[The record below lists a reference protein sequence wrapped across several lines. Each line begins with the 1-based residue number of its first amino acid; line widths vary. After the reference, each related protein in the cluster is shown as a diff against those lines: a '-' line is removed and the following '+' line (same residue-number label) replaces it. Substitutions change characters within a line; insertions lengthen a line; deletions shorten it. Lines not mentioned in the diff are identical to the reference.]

1 MTVTALTH
9 DITSRTSAGL
19 VLAVASATSFGLSGV
34 LARGLLD
41 TGWSAGATVALR
53 IAIAAA
59 VLVVPGALALRGR
72 WHLVRDNAS
81 LIAVYGVAAVAGAQ
95 LCYFYAVTYMQVS
108 VALLLEYTAPVAV
121 VVWLWLRHGH
131 RPSPLTLLGA
141 GIAAAGLVLV
151 LDVVSGAE
159 LSAVGVL
166 WALGAMVGAATY
178 FVISADEDNGLP
190 GISLAAGGL
199 LVGGLVLVVAGAS
212 GILPFE
218 ASTADAVY
226 DGRTVAWW
234 IPVVALGLVTA
245 AFSYVTGIAAAV
257 LVVPGALAVRGRW
270 HLVRTNAGLVTVYGV
285 AAVAGAQL
293 CYFYAVTY
301 MQVSVALLLEY
312 TAPVAVVVWLWLR
325 HGHRPSGLTLLGA
338 AIAAGGL
345 VLVLDVVSGAEL
357 SAVGVLWALGAMVGA
372 ATYFVISAD
381 EDNGLPGITLAAGG
395 LLVGGVVLLVAGAT
409 GLLPFH
415 ASTADAVY
423 DGRAVAWWIP
433 VVALGL
439 VTAAFSYVTGIA
451 AGRRLGSRLAS
462 FVALG
467 EVLAAVTWAWLLL
480 GELPRPVQLAGGLLV
495 LAGVVVVKLGE
506 SRAPLLVEPLPDSE
520 HDPERDPELSGR
532 PAA

>member
-9 DITSRTSAGL
+9 DTISRPGAERTSAGL
-19 VLAVASATSFGLSGV
+19 TLAVASAMSFGLSGV

-59 VLVVPGALALRGR
+59 VLLVPGMLALRGR
-72 WHLVRDNAS
+72 WHLVRANVG
-81 LIAVYGVAAVAGAQ
+81 LVAVYGVAAVAGAQ
-95 LCYFYAVTYMQVS
+95 LCYFYAVTYLQVG

-131 RPSPLTLLGA
+131 RPSLLTLVGA
-141 GIAAAGLVLV
+141 GIAAGGLVLV

-159 LSAVGVL
+159 LSVVGVL

-199 LVGGLVLVVAGAS
+199 LMGGA
-212 GILPFE
+212 
-218 ASTADAVY
+218 
-226 DGRTVAWW
+226 
-234 IPVVALGLVTA
+234 
-245 AFSYVTGIAAAV
+245 
-257 LVVPGALAVRGRW
+257 
-270 HLVRTNAGLVTVYGV
+270 
-285 AAVAGAQL
+285 
-293 CYFYAVTY
+293 
-301 MQVSVALLLEY
+301 
-312 TAPVAVVVWLWLR
+312 
-325 HGHRPSGLTLLGA
+325 
-338 AIAAGGL
+338 
-345 VLVLDVVSGAEL
+345 
-357 SAVGVLWALGAMVGA
+357 
-372 ATYFVISAD
+372 
-381 EDNGLPGITLAAGG
+381 
-395 LLVGGVVLLVAGAT
+395 VLLVAGAS
-409 GLLPFH
+409 GVLPFD

-467 EVLAAVTWAWLLL
+467 EVLAAVVWAWLLL
-480 GELPRPVQLAGGLLV
+480 GELPRTIQLAGGLLV

-506 SRAPLLVEPLPDSE
+506 ARGPLAVEPLPE
-520 HDPERDPELSGR
+520 QAELSER